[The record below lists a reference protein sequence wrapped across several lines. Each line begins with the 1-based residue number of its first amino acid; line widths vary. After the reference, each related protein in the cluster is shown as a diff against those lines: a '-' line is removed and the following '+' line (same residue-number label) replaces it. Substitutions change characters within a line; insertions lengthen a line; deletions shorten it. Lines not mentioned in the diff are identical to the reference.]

1 VTGKLKI
8 SQTIHMNNI
17 RKLFRIVLIAAVSLL
32 VVFGGFYVYWDIASP
47 QATCA
52 SCHEIESSAA
62 MWTESGHRSM
72 LCRECHGT
80 IFSNGFHS
88 LAEKGMMVV
97 HHFAGSGKGG
107 VRLNEVQ
114 LTSLLDNCKR
124 CHGMEY
130 AKWLSGGHSAPY
142 SAIFLNQKHNN
153 AVQLNADCL
162 RCHGMFY
169 EGAIEDLVS
178 PIDVKGPWK
187 IVNPEQETIPVI
199 PCLACHKIHRKQ
211 SVAAR
216 ADYSE
221 PKEIFYRSHKQPSVA
236 LFYDR
241 YEKVHNEAGNLPDL
255 KLWEGERKVKVSDD
269 SRQKICVQCHA
280 PNAFHQAGTSD
291 DRTARGIHE
300 GISCLACH
308 ESHSNDARQKCVDC
322 HPAISNC
329 GLDVTTMNTTFF
341 DKKSPYDIHSVRCA
355 DCHTKGIPRKR
366 V

>member
-1 VTGKLKI
+1 
-8 SQTIHMNNI
+8 
-17 RKLFRIVLIAAVSLL
+17 
-32 VVFGGFYVYWDIASP
+32 
-47 QATCA
+47 
-52 SCHEIESSAA
+52 
-62 MWTESGHRSM
+62 
-72 LCRECHGT
+72 
-80 IFSNGFHS
+80 
-88 LAEKGMMVV
+88 
-97 HHFAGSGKGG
+97 
-107 VRLNEVQ
+107 
-114 LTSLLDNCKR
+114 
-124 CHGMEY
+124 
-130 AKWLSGGHSAPY
+130 
-142 SAIFLNQKHNN
+142 
-153 AVQLNADCL
+153 
-162 RCHGMFY
+162 MFY
-169 EGAIEDLVS
+169 EGTIEDLVS
-178 PIDVKGPWK
+178 PIDLKGPWK